1 MVCNL
6 YTQFCGVHHHM
17 VPAVLGRPA
26 NPVQAADQRGDPIM
40 ILHRYFARRFLMAF
54 LGVAAIFFLIMLFI
68 DLIEQMRRY
77 ASAETGF
84 FDILALSL
92 LNIPKGIYQIMPLI
106 MILAAIALFLS
117 LARSSE
123 MVVTRAAG
131 RSAMRALMAP
141 LTVALMIGLFAVTI
155 LNPIVASTS
164 KQFEARSDALR
175 GDASVLSIGSTGL
188 WLRQGNNEGQ
198 TVIRA
203 QGANLDGTL
212 LADVTFLTFG
222 SDGNPA
228 QRINAAFAELT
239 TGAWLLRDAKS
250 WALQD
255 ETTPEAGAVR
265 HAQLSV
271 PSTLTPDQIRDSFG
285 TPSSIPIWELPA
297 FIERLRAAGFS
308 AQRHLVWLH
317 GELAV
322 PFFLVAMVLL
332 AASFTL
338 RHQRGGRTG
347 LMVTCAVLL
356 AFVVYFIRN
365 FALVLGENGQLP
377 ALLAAWAP
385 PLAAI
390 SLSLGILLHNED
402 G

>member
-1 MVCNL
+1 
-6 YTQFCGVHHHM
+6 
-17 VPAVLGRPA
+17 
-26 NPVQAADQRGDPIM
+26 M